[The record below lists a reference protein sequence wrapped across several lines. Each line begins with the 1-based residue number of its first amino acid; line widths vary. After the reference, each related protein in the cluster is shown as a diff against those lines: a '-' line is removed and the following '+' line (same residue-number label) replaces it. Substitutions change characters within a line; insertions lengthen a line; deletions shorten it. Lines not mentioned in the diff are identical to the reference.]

1 MKIIRS
7 GRKVHVGDASMKKE
21 GQILEK
27 NLPEID
33 DRTQRVLT
41 GIIDNYIQTTEPVGS
56 RTLSKTLDVELSPAT
71 IRNIMVDLSEMGYLK
86 QTHTSAGRIPTDKA
100 YRFYVDSL
108 AVANDL
114 PKSIQT
120 TLNEVSHLSGP
131 QVEQLLVNT
140 TRVLANLTEFICVVS
155 APKAE
160 ASLLQRI
167 EFIKVN
173 SREILVILIT
183 KSGLVRN
190 KIIESSEGLSQNF
203 LNSVA
208 QFLNEQFQNSSLLEI
223 RNKILESMLE
233 DKERYDTLLAQ
244 AVRLGKKAFE
254 LDTPPELYVEGQI
267 GLMLST
273 KFKKQETI
281 KSLLE
286 AFEEKSTIMAI
297 VDNTLAA
304 DRIQI
309 FIGVE
314 NKYQGL
320 QECSMITAAY
330 GLKNNVLGMVGV
342 VGPTCMDYQR
352 IIPVVDYTAKI
363 LTASLSEHAQIE

>member
-1 MKIIRS
+1 MENNID
-7 GRKVHVGDASMKKE
+7 GRTRK
-21 GQILEK
+21 
-27 NLPEID
+27 
-33 DRTQRVLT
+33 VLT
-41 GIIDNYIQTTEPVGS
+41 GIIDSYIQSSEPVGS
-56 RTLSKTLDVELSPAT
+56 RALSKNLDVELSPAT

-108 AVANDL
+108 AVANEL
-114 PKSIQT
+114 PRNIQT
-120 TLNEVSHLSGP
+120 KIKEVSQQSGNR
-131 QVEQLLVNT
+131 VEQLLVNT
-140 TRVLANLTEFICVVS
+140 TRVLANLTEFICVVT

-173 SREILVILIT
+173 SKEILVILIT

-254 LDTPPELYVEGQI
+254 IDTPPELYMEGQI
-267 GLMLST
+267 GLLLSSR
-273 KFKKQETI
+273 FKKQDTI
-281 KSLLE
+281 KSLIGAL
-286 AFEEKSTIMAI
+286 EEKSNIIEI

-314 NKYQGL
+314 NKYEGL
-320 QECSMITAAY
+320 QECSMITAGY
-330 GLKNNVLGMVGV
+330 GLENNVLGMVGV
-342 VGPTCMDYQR
+342 IGPTYMDYQR

>member
-1 MKIIRS
+1 MTTWSINPTMRKTVPNIDERT
-7 GRKVHVGDASMKKE
+7 RKVLRGVIES
-21 GQILEK
+21 
-27 NLPEID
+27 
-33 DRTQRVLT
+33 
-41 GIIDNYIQTTEPVGS
+41 YIQSSEPVGS
-56 RTLSKTLDVELSPAT
+56 RTLSKTLDVDLSPAT

-100 YRFYVDSL
+100 YRFYVDTL
-108 AVANDL
+108 VVANDL

-120 TLNEVSHLSGP
+120 KINEVSQSGN
-131 QVEQLLVNT
+131 QVEHLLVNT
-140 TRVLANLTEFICVVS
+140 TRVLANLTEVICVVT

-173 SREILVILIT
+173 SKEILVILIT

-223 RNKILESMLE
+223 RNKILDSMLE
-233 DKERYDTLLAQ
+233 DKERYDSLLAQ

-254 LDTPPELYVEGQI
+254 IDTLPELYMEGQI
-267 GLMLST
+267 GLLLSS
-273 KFKKQETI
+273 KFKKQDTI
-281 KSLLE
+281 TSLIG
-286 AFEEKSTIMAI
+286 AFEEKNNIIEI
-297 VDNTLAA
+297 VDRTLAA

-314 NKYQGL
+314 NKQQGL
-320 QECSMITAAY
+320 QECSMITAGY
-330 GLKNNVLGMVGV
+330 GLENNILGMVGV
-342 VGPTCMDYQR
+342 IGPTCMDYQR

-363 LTASLSEHAQIE
+363 LTESLSEHAQIE

>member
-1 MKIIRS
+1 MENEKSSRKIGER
-7 GRKVHVGDASMKKE
+7 GDSMKNS
-21 GQILEK
+21 GQISQQS
-27 NLPEID
+27 LPEID
-33 DRTQRVLT
+33 DRTQKVLM
-41 GIIDNYIQTTEPVGS
+41 GIIDSYIQHTEPVGS

-71 IRNIMVDLSEMGYLK
+71 IRNIMVDLSDMGYLK

-108 AVANDL
+108 VVANNL

-120 TLNEVSHLSGP
+120 KLNEVSSHSGP

-190 KIIESSEGLSQNF
+190 KIIESTEGLSQGF

-254 LDTPPELYVEGQI
+254 LDTPPELYMEGQI
-267 GLMLST
+267 DLLMNT

-281 KSLLE
+281 KILLE
-286 AFEEKSTIMAI
+286 AFEEKNTIMEI

-320 QECSMITAAY
+320 QEYSMITAGY

-342 VGPTCMDYQR
+342 VGPTSMDYQR

-363 LTASLSEHAQIE
+363 ISASLSEHAQIE